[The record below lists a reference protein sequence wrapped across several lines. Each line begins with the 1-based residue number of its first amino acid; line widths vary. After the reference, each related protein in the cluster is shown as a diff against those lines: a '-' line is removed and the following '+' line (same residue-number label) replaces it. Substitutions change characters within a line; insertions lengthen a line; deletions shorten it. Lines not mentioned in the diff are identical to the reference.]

1 MNPRLILVFV
11 LTLVVSIVAMVF
23 AASFNSVTAQNSR
36 APSAPTGLTARAVFE
51 DGRHRVKLSWD
62 VHPADQRV
70 TGWQFT
76 IWDPETGDD
85 RGYVRLGNRDHT
97 FTAIDD
103 VNVQPATTYVYT
115 VHAINSHGHGDFSR
129 RVTVTTLGNQGE
141 PIVNTDSGS
150 NAPTGLTAEN
160 DSNGVLLE
168 WDDPRDPTITGYRI
182 WRRIVRY
189 KHGTAQSTPIVSDL
203 QLIVDH
209 TGAAENHFF
218 DSDGLEANTRYAY
231 GVSAISSTGKRAAIS
246 DEVEITRPRRSPQPP
261 DQITGVTAMALAS
274 GVHLSWDNVEGHG
287 NEVTD
292 VFIERE
298 LPGDPTGG
306 HFIHLT
312 NYDPRDTSYTDVHG
326 LRPDTTY
333 IYRISASNGAGR
345 SERSDPVT
353 ATTWAS
359 VLPTPSAQPPVPAN
373 PKAEAV
379 FDGGHHRVIVA
390 WDKPKPSD
398 QILRWRITRYDPRT
412 DKESSFEF
420 VPNQDPPIST
430 YHDTD
435 VGPGTTYSYRIIAI
449 SLRRWSDESRRV
461 TVTTSSEPEDPGS
474 TPISIEEWFETR
486 PPDTGG
492 FAPTS
497 AAWLLVAIVGA
508 AAVVAGFAL
517 RRVPMAISILRHK
530 QRR

>member
-23 AASFNSVTAQNSR
+23 AASINSVTAQNSR
-36 APSAPTGLTARAVFE
+36 APSAPTGFMAHAVFE
-51 DGRHRVKLSWD
+51 DGQHRVKLAWD
-62 VHPADQRV
+62 VYPADQGV

-85 RGYVRLGNRDHT
+85 RRYVRLGNRDHT

-129 RVTVTTLGNQGE
+129 RVTVMTLGNQGE

-333 IYRISASNGAGR
+333 IYRISASKTAPAGGV
-345 SERSDPVT
+345 D
-353 ATTWAS
+353 
-359 VLPTPSAQPPVPAN
+359 L
-373 PKAEAV
+373 
-379 FDGGHHRVIVA
+379 
-390 WDKPKPSD
+390 
-398 QILRWRITRYDPRT
+398 IL
-412 DKESSFEF
+412 
-420 VPNQDPPIST
+420 
-430 YHDTD
+430 
-435 VGPGTTYSYRIIAI
+435 
-449 SLRRWSDESRRV
+449 
-461 TVTTSSEPEDPGS
+461 
-474 TPISIEEWFETR
+474 
-486 PPDTGG
+486 
-492 FAPTS
+492 
-497 AAWLLVAIVGA
+497 
-508 AAVVAGFAL
+508 
-517 RRVPMAISILRHK
+517 
-530 QRR
+530 

>member
-1 MNPRLILVFV
+1 M
-11 LTLVVSIVAMVF
+11 
-23 AASFNSVTAQNSR
+23 
-36 APSAPTGLTARAVFE
+36 
-51 DGRHRVKLSWD
+51 
-62 VHPADQRV
+62 
-70 TGWQFT
+70 
-76 IWDPETGDD
+76 
-85 RGYVRLGNRDHT
+85 
-97 FTAIDD
+97 
-103 VNVQPATTYVYT
+103 
-115 VHAINSHGHGDFSR
+115 
-129 RVTVTTLGNQGE
+129 
-141 PIVNTDSGS
+141 
-150 NAPTGLTAEN
+150 
-160 DSNGVLLE
+160 
-168 WDDPRDPTITGYRI
+168 
-182 WRRIVRY
+182 
-189 KHGTAQSTPIVSDL
+189 
-203 QLIVDH
+203 DH

-218 DSDGLEANTRYAY
+218 DSDGLEENTRYAY
-231 GVSAISSTGKRAAIS
+231 GVSAISSTGQRAAIS

-298 LPGDPTGG
+298 LPGDPSGG

-390 WDKPKPSD
+390 WDKPNPSD

-412 DKESSFEF
+412 DQQVSYRD
-420 VPNQDPPIST
+420 VPNQYPTIST

-435 VGPGTTYSYRIIAI
+435 VNPATTYSYRITAI
-449 SLRRWSDESRRV
+449 SLRRLSDESRRV
-461 TVTTSSEPEDPGS
+461 TVTTSSELEERPSE
-474 TPISIEEWFETR
+474 PISIEEWFETR